1 MMVLHQRHLLSP
13 FLGLNSVQQ
22 DLKLIVAAEAFQ
34 LPGLDCPENQRGKVP
49 KELKKEVPERKA
61 LDWGSKKEYGYKLTS
76 KNQDMQSKHAN
87 GTVSEKN
94 GSSKIHLSKQK
105 QAESFF
111 KF

>member
-1 MMVLHQRHLLSP
+1 
-13 FLGLNSVQQ
+13 
-22 DLKLIVAAEAFQ
+22 
-34 LPGLDCPENQRGKVP
+34 
-49 KELKKEVPERKA
+49 

-87 GTVSEKN
+87 GTVSEKK